1 MNEDVNNYLF
11 SLNIQKKKKK
21 HDKSQDWKEQL
32 LIEQRLGFKLNQGDK
47 LCSNHRSTPG
57 VGYKQFKRCQYP
69 QHHPGIDKAPATR
82 YVQISTCISTAEKHT
97 MFFLIGPVLC
107 FNHMK
112 NENKTDKDERSD
124 NHVTQDDPDYE
135 APKPVVS
142 ENIFND
148 SEAGVTDLTDMSW
161 I

>member
-11 SLNIQKKKKK
+11 SLNIQKQKKK
-21 HDKSQDWKEQL
+21 HDKSHDWKEQL
-32 LIEQRLGFKLNQGDK
+32 LTEQRLGFKLNQSDK
-47 LCSNHRSTPG
+47 LFSNHRSTAG
-57 VGYKQFKRCQYP
+57 VGYKQFKRCQHP
-69 QHHPGIDKAPATR
+69 QHQPGIGKVPATR
-82 YVQISTCISTAEKHT
+82 YVPMSTCISTAEK
-97 MFFLIGPVLC
+97 FFSTGPVLC

-124 NHVTQDDPDYE
+124 NHVTQADPDYE